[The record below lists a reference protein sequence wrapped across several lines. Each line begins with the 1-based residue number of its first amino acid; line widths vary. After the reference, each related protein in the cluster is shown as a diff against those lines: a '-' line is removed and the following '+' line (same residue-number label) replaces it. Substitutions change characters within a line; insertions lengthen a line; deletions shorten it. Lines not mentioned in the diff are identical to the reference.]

1 MLRRVRIILATIFF
15 LGITIL
21 FLDFTGVLQPY
32 FSWMAKVQFLPAI
45 LALNLVIVGV
55 LLVVTLIFGRI
66 YCSVICPLGIL
77 QDIFGWI
84 GRRFKKSRYTYSKP
98 KNWLRYS
105 VLALFIIALLA
116 GINSV
121 VALLAPYSAYGRIAQ
136 NIFSPVSLWAFHKEI
151 YIRSI
156 GTFAIA
162 AVTLIIIAV
171 LAFRNGRTWCNTICP
186 VGTIL
191 SFFSRFPLLRPVINT
206 SKCVNCTLCAKK
218 CKASC
223 INTKE
228 HKIDYS
234 RCVMCGDCI
243 SNCHKGAISYTTK
256 RYHAQPSEQSSCK
269 TTSAPKA
276 KQTAQAT
283 KQSANVPSN
292 NKRPNQKSS
301 ETDNKTI
308 VEETTVSTVQLK
320 SEVKKDTVESSL
332 NNSAAEKA
340 SGNQENEKG
349 GMERRTFLAIAGMMA
364 AAVAAKARDK
374 ELPPIIKRE
383 TVKRET
389 EIVPAGAIGIEH
401 FTQHCTACQLCV
413 AVCPN
418 KVLKPSGNIMTLMQP
433 HLTFE
438 KGFCAPECNK
448 CSTVCPA
455 GAIKK
460 IDLSQKFFT
469 QIGHAVWDASLCIP
483 IAKERRCGRCE
494 RHCPTG
500 AITLVA
506 VDPSDE
512 ASPRFPVVDEE
523 ICIGCGACENAC
535 PVSPIPAIYVEGYQE
550 HKLSPM

>member
-1 MLRRVRIILATIFF
+1 MLRTVRIILATIFF
-15 LGITIL
+15 VGITLL
-21 FLDFTGVLQPY
+21 FLDFKGIIHPY
-32 FSWMAKVQFLPAI
+32 LSWMAKVQFLPAL
-45 LALNLVIVGV
+45 LALNLIIVGV
-55 LLVVTLIFGRI
+55 LIIVTLIFGRI
-66 YCSVICPLGIL
+66 YCSIICPLGIL

-84 GRRFKKSRYTYSKP
+84 GRRFKKNRYTYSKP
-98 KNWLRYS
+98 KNWLRYT
-105 VLALFIIALLA
+105 VLALFVIAILA
-116 GINSV
+116 GINSF

-228 HKIDYS
+228 HKIDFS

-243 SNCHKGAISYTTK
+243 KNCHKGAISYTTK
-256 RYHAQPSEQSSCK
+256 RYPAPVQSTQPSQ
-269 TTSAPKA
+269 
-276 KQTAQAT
+276 QTAHPVQNQDIT
-283 KQSANVPSN
+283 ETNQ
-292 NKRPNQKSS
+292 QKSIG
-301 ETDNKTI
+301 KTSI
-308 VEETTVSTVQLK
+308 E
-320 SEVKKDTVESSL
+320 
-332 NNSAAEKA
+332 
-340 SGNQENEKG
+340 NQEEENS
-349 GMERRTFLAIAGMMA
+349 GMERRSFLVIAGMMVT
-364 AAVAAKARDK
+364 AVAAKARDK

-383 TVKRET
+383 TVKREI
-389 EIVPAGAIGIEH
+389 ELVPAGAVGIKH
-401 FTQHCTACQLCV
+401 FTEHCTACQLCV
-413 AVCPN
+413 SVCPN

-448 CSTVCPA
+448 CSTVCPT

-469 QIGHAVWDASLCIP
+469 QIGRAVWDASLCIP
-483 IAKERRCGRCE
+483 MAEERHCGRCE

-506 VDPSDE
+506 IDPSDE
-512 ASPRFPVVDEE
+512 ASPRFPVVDED

-535 PVSPIPAIYVEGYQE
+535 PVSPLPAIYVEGYPE

>member
-1 MLRRVRIILATIFF
+1 MLRTVRIILATIFF
-15 LGITIL
+15 VGITLL
-21 FLDFTGVLQPY
+21 FLDFTGVLHPY
-32 FSWMAKVQFLPAI
+32 FSWMAKVQFLPAL
-45 LALNLVIVGV
+45 LALNLIIVGV

-77 QDIFGWI
+77 QDIFGWL

-98 KNWLRYS
+98 KNWIRYP
-105 VLALFIIALLA
+105 VLALFVIALLA
-116 GINSV
+116 GINSF

-136 NIFSPVSLWAFHKEI
+136 NIFSPISLWAFHKEI

-156 GTFAIA
+156 GTFAVA

-206 SKCVNCTLCAKK
+206 SKCVNCTLCGKK

-256 RYHAQPSEQSSCK
+256 RYP
-269 TTSAPKA
+269 AP
-276 KQTAQAT
+276 
-283 KQSANVPSN
+283 
-292 NKRPNQKSS
+292 
-301 ETDNKTI
+301 
-308 VEETTVSTVQLK
+308 VEEVTVQMK
-320 SEVKKDTVESSL
+320 SEVKNNTVEKGSL

-340 SGNQENEKG
+340 SDNQVNEKG

-364 AAVAAKARDK
+364 ATVAAKARDK

-383 TVKRET
+383 TVRRET
-389 EIVPAGAIGIEH
+389 EIVPAGAIGIKH

-418 KVLKPSGNIMTLMQP
+418 KVLKPSGNLMTLMQP

-448 CSTVCPA
+448 CSTVCPT

-483 IAKERRCGRCE
+483 IAKEKRCGRCE

-506 VDPSDE
+506 VNPSDE

-535 PVSPIPAIYVEGYQE
+535 PVNPIPAIYVEGHPE

>member
-1 MLRRVRIILATIFF
+1 MLRSVRIILATIFF
-15 LGITIL
+15 VGITLL
-21 FLDFTGVLQPY
+21 FLGLTGNFHPY
-32 FSWMAKVQFLPAI
+32 LSWMAKVQFLPAL
-45 LALNLVIVGV
+45 LALNLIIVGV
-55 LLVVTLIFGRI
+55 LILVTIIFGRI

-84 GRRFKKSRYTYSKP
+84 GRRFKKNRYTYSKP
-98 KNWLRYS
+98 KNWLRFTI
-105 VLALFIIALLA
+105 LALFVIAILL
-116 GINSV
+116 GINTF

-206 SKCVNCTLCAKK
+206 SKCVNCTLCAKR

-228 HKIDYS
+228 HKIDFS

-243 SNCHKGAISYTTK
+243 KNCHKGAISYTTK
-256 RYHAQPSEQSSCK
+256 RYHEQPASAQPSCPNTPE
-269 TTSAPKA
+269 
-276 KQTAQAT
+276 AQ
-283 KQSANVPSN
+283 Q
-292 NKRPNQKSS
+292 
-301 ETDNKTI
+301 
-308 VEETTVSTVQLK
+308 
-320 SEVKKDTVESSL
+320 
-332 NNSAAEKA
+332 
-340 SGNQENEKG
+340 KG
-349 GMERRTFLAIAGMMA
+349 GMERRTFLAIAGMMT
-364 AAVAAKARDK
+364 AAVAAEARDK
-374 ELPPIIKRE
+374 ELPLTIKRQ

-389 EIVPAGAIGIEH
+389 EIVPAGAIGLKR
-401 FTQHCTACQLCV
+401 FTEHCTACQLCV
-413 AVCPN
+413 SVCPN
-418 KVLKPSGNIMTLMQP
+418 KVLRPSGNIMTLMHP

-448 CSTVCPA
+448 CSTVCPT
-455 GAIKK
+455 GAIRK

-483 IAKERRCGRCE
+483 MTEERHCGRCE
-494 RHCPTG
+494 SHCPTG

-506 VDPSDE
+506 IDPSDE

-535 PVSPIPAIYVEGYQE
+535 PVAPLPAIYVEGYPE